1 MFLMKEALVTYDE
14 ALKHCTNPDDFALR
28 VKGILAASD
37 AGWEDFELL
46 EKEKETVKERAKAEE
61 KKLKAERPADAKVN
75 DRRGTGLK
83 Q

>member
-1 MFLMKEALVTYDE
+1 
-14 ALKHCTNPDDFALR
+14 
-28 VKGILAASD
+28 
-37 AGWEDFELL
+37 LL

>member
-1 MFLMKEALVTYDE
+1 MKEALVTYDE